1 MLTRLHHKALIGY
14 FALFALMLN
23 AMTQVDCCVSSIAG
37 EHGGPIAAAMDT
49 VTGEGGH
56 QHHGAHASQMA
67 MDAGHGP
74 TTHADKQPASG
85 HSGHD
90 AGSCDCKDGMCGQSL
105 IALAQ
110 SDEAGFDRADIGE
123 AWSVSAG
130 QQRGHTGAKQFQ
142 IRAPP
147 VLL

>member
-23 AMTQVDCCVSSIAG
+23 AMTQVDCCVSSITA
-37 EHGGPIAAAMDT
+37 EHGAPIAAAMDAAT
-49 VTGEGGH
+49 DEGGH
-56 QHHGAHASQMA
+56 QHRSAHGSQMA
-67 MDAGHGP
+67 MDTGHGP
-74 TTHADKQPASG
+74 TPHADKQPASG

-105 IALAQ
+105 VALAQ
-110 SDEAGFDRADIGE
+110 SDQAGFGRGDIGE
-123 AWSVSAG
+123 AWSVPAR
-130 QQRGHTGAKQFQ
+130 QQRGHAGTKQFQ

>member
-14 FALFALMLN
+14 IAFFALMLN

-37 EHGGPIAAAMDT
+37 EHGVPLAAAMDAAPQT
-49 VTGEGGH
+49 HQAQSAGMVMGH
-56 QHHGAHASQMA
+56 DHHEQANI
-67 MDAGHGP
+67 
-74 TTHADKQPASG
+74 PATG

-90 AGSCDCKDGMCGQSL
+90 AGSCDCKDGLCGQSL
-105 IALAQ
+105 IALAMV
-110 SDEAGFDRADIGE
+110 SDDSFVGAGVGE
-123 AWSVSAG
+123 AWSISAP
-130 QQRGHTGAKQFQ
+130 QLLGHQGARQFQ